1 MLERIEKELRK
12 LESEA
17 MLRHLPVLKAQGI
30 YVEDER
36 GNRKLNL
43 SSNDYLCIASDKAL
57 RRRFLETVPAEP
69 LSASSSRLMGG
80 FFEPTV
86 RVERLLEELYDR
98 AALVF
103 GSGYSVNLSVLP
115 ALSTSRTLI
124 LADRLVHASLIDG
137 IRLSA
142 VRWVRFR
149 HNDVE
154 HLESL
159 LREHHA
165 EYEEIIVVSESTF
178 SMDGDRCDVCRL
190 VELKRM
196 YDNVYLYIDTA
207 HDAFTSGERGL
218 GELECQ
224 GVLQDVD
231 FVVATFGKALG
242 GAGACLISSPIV
254 KSYMVNKARGFIFST
269 AISPLQM
276 SWNGFVL
283 EHLAE
288 LAGRRKDLADKSAY
302 FRKRLEERGIQ
313 TASLS
318 HIIPIVLGSPQETL
332 RKSEEMLRRGFNL
345 LAVRPPSVEPN
356 ASRLRISLFSGIGYG
371 DLDRLAELL

>member
-17 MLRHLPVLKAQGI
+17 MLRRLPVLKAQGI
-30 YVEDER
+30 YVEDEK

-43 SSNDYLCIASDKAL
+43 SSNDYLCIASDGEL
-57 RRRFLETVPAEP
+57 RKRFFESVRIEP
-69 LSASSSRLMGG
+69 LSSSSSRLMGG
-80 FFEPTV
+80 AIEPTL
-86 RVERLLEELYDR
+86 RVERLLEKMYGR

-103 GSGYSVNLSVLP
+103 GSGYSANLSILP

-137 IRLSA
+137 IRLSSA
-142 VRWVRFR
+142 RWIRFR

-154 HLESL
+154 HLELL
-159 LREHHA
+159 LRKHYA
-165 EYEEIIVVSESTF
+165 DYQEIIVVTESTF
-178 SMDGDRCDVCRL
+178 SMDGDRCDARRL
-190 VELKRM
+190 VELKRI
-196 YDNVYLYIDTA
+196 YNNVYLYIDTA
-207 HDAFTSGERGL
+207 HDVFTSGEKGL

-231 FVVATFGKALG
+231 FIVVTFGKAMG
-242 GAGACLISSPIV
+242 GAGACLIASPIV

-269 AISPLQM
+269 APSPLQM

-283 EHLAE
+283 EHSGE
-288 LAGRRKDLADKSAY
+288 FAGRRKALADKSAY
-302 FRKRLEERGIQ
+302 FRARLEERGLR
-313 TASLS
+313 TASRS
-318 HIIPIVLGSPQETL
+318 HIIPIVLGSPEETL
-332 RKSEEMLRRGFNL
+332 RKSEHLLSQGFNL

-356 ASRLRISLFSGIGYG
+356 ASRLRISLFSEIEYG